1 MRDLQKIQEK
11 KNEWL
16 DIVLKPALARF
27 KLKESPTQFY
37 TPVDVRDFNFL
48 EKVGFPGSY
57 PFTAGTYPLY
67 PYTAGAKG
75 AGFVQSAP
83 GLRRAGRYSGY
94 GTPEDTRDY
103 YQHMYALG
111 ARVGPNLAFDLP
123 TQCGYDSDNPLIR
136 GEAGKTGV
144 AVDSLRDFEI
154 IYEAF
159 VGDQDL
165 DKIASNFTI
174 NAPANIIMAMYIALA
189 EKRGIPINKLRATPQ
204 NDILKEFVARG
215 TYIFPPR
222 PSMRMFR
229 DGLTFFNKHLPS
241 VNIISICGVHI
252 REAGATREQDLAF
265 TIANGIAYLQEGV
278 KAGLEVDSFANQFTF
293 AGFGGSTELFQ
304 EVAFQRA
311 ARRMWAR
318 ILKEKFNVRSERS
331 MLIRQPAGAHAG
343 YSTMTVQRPLN
354 NLVRAVVGAIAG
366 ALSGAP
372 PNVMP
377 PYDEALGLG
386 WSLEAIQL
394 AEDAGRILQYEAKL
408 TEVMDPLAGS
418 YYVETLTDEIEE
430 KAWKEL
436 EKIEVLGGAV
446 TAIESGYIQRE
457 IMKSAYER
465 QKKIEKGEEVI
476 VGVNSFTGESE
487 LEVTTT
493 RIVPHPYDPEKREQA
508 EQKQIAKLAEIKR
521 IRDNCRVL
529 QLLKELQEAA
539 KKEEVNLMP
548 HFIECVKAYATE
560 QEICDV
566 LRGVFGEY
574 EAPSVF

>member
-1 MRDLQKIQEK
+1 
-11 KNEWL
+11 
-16 DIVLKPALARF
+16 
-27 KLKESPTQFY
+27 
-37 TPVDVRDFNFL
+37 
-48 EKVGFPGSY
+48 
-57 PFTAGTYPLY
+57 
-67 PYTAGAKG
+67 
-75 AGFVQSAP
+75 
-83 GLRRAGRYSGY
+83 
-94 GTPEDTRDY
+94 
-103 YQHMYALG
+103 
-111 ARVGPNLAFDLP
+111 
-123 TQCGYDSDNPLIR
+123 
-136 GEAGKTGV
+136 
-144 AVDSLRDFEI
+144 
-154 IYEAF
+154 
-159 VGDQDL
+159 
-165 DKIASNFTI
+165 
-174 NAPANIIMAMYIALA
+174 
-189 EKRGIPINKLRATPQ
+189 
-204 NDILKEFVARG
+204 
-215 TYIFPPR
+215 
-222 PSMRMFR
+222 
-229 DGLTFFNKHLPS
+229 
-241 VNIISICGVHI
+241 
-252 REAGATREQDLAF
+252 
-265 TIANGIAYLQEGV
+265 
-278 KAGLEVDSFANQFTF
+278 
-293 AGFGGSTELFQ
+293 
-304 EVAFQRA
+304 
-311 ARRMWAR
+311 MWAR